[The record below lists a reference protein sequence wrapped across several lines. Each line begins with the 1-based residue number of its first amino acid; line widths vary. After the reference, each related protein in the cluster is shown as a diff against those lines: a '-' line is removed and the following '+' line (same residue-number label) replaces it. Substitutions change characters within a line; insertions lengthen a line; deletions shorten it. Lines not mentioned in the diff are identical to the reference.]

1 MFRFHLRIATA
12 LAVLAIVVPAP
23 ALAQKTTLPATLI
36 KVSPE
41 PTIIVS
47 QLQTAIAEEK
57 RALAI
62 YQAAAPTDDI
72 SEGHMAASNAY
83 VAIRSARSGMSAIRA
98 KKKFADPVLDLAYEK
113 VNRAWNRSRGPVDH
127 MPPPGSGR
135 GPYLATAGRQMS
147 EVIAWLE
154 QVLLMWP

>member
-1 MFRFHLRIATA
+1 MSRFHLRIATA
-12 LAVLAIVVPAP
+12 LAVLAIVVAAP
-23 ALAQKTTLPATLI
+23 ALAQRTTLPATI
-36 KVSPE
+36 TKVSSE
-41 PTIIVS
+41 PTVIAT

-62 YQAAAPTDDI
+62 YQAAAPTDDL

-83 VAIRSARSGMSAIRA
+83 VAIRSALGGISAIRA
-98 KKKFADPVLDLAYEK
+98 KKKFADPVLDLTHEK

-127 MPPPGSGR
+127 MPPPGNLRPG
-135 GPYLATAGRQMS
+135 YLVTSTRQMS

>member
-1 MFRFHLRIATA
+1 MSRFQRRIATA
-12 LAVLAIVVPAP
+12 LAVFAIVVPAP
-23 ALAQKTTLPATLI
+23 ALAQQTTLPSTI
-36 KVSPE
+36 TKVSSE
-41 PTIIVS
+41 PTVIAS

-62 YQAAAPTDDI
+62 YQAAAPTDDL

-83 VAIRSARSGMSAIRA
+83 VAIRSARSGMSTLRG
-98 KKKFADPVLDLAYEK
+98 KKKFADPVLDLAYQK
-113 VNRAWNRSRGPVDH
+113 VDRAWNRSRAPVDH
-127 MPPPGSGR
+127 MPPMGSGR
-135 GPYLATAGRQMS
+135 GPYLANASRQMS

>member
-1 MFRFHLRIATA
+1 MSRFHLRIATA

-23 ALAQKTTLPATLI
+23 ALAQKTTLPATVT
-36 KVSPE
+36 KVSSQ
-41 PTIIVS
+41 PTVIVS

-62 YQAAAPTDDI
+62 YQAAAPTDDL

-83 VAIRSARSGMSAIRA
+83 VAIRSARAGMSEIRA

-127 MPPPGSGR
+127 MPPLGNLRQG
-135 GPYLATAGRQMS
+135 YLVTSARQMD
-147 EVIAWLE
+147 EVIGWLE